1 MLILTTQLIYFWWSF
16 IFVSSKA
23 CWISANCC
31 YSPDDVNVNRPLPS
45 EALAVAVWPA
55 SQLPALS
62 LIWICDPD
70 KLIACNR
77 KNNVFDAMLSIW
89 KKTPVKQRISYTD
102 MSHQTRE
109 SVVSYAG
116 YITRI
121 KNTGIKCISFCNGLN
136 TVTNSLFYKHNQNI
150 QQRIYLY
157 IESGVW
163 SNTLNF
169 VYTGISTL
177 HCGLSYLRKSVPLSN
192 WNSRMSKYSRKDKR
206 WEQTRRYMK

>member
-45 EALAVAVWPA
+45 EALTVAVWPA

-89 KKTPVKQRISYTD
+89 KKNPVKQRISYTD

-150 QQRIYLY
+150 QQRIYLF

-169 VYTGISTL
+169 VL
-177 HCGLSYLRKSVPLSN
+177 ELSLYRNIYFALWIIILEKICSV
-192 WNSRMSKYSRKDKR
+192 
-206 WEQTRRYMK
+206 EQLE